1 MGERFV
7 KLALEQTDLRIQQDK
22 PVSPGFLF
30 ATLLW
35 HEVLAAWDVNLKQG
49 LRKSLALQQAMD
61 DVLKQ
66 QSAQLNI
73 PRRYDAVMNEIW
85 QLQPRFLDRAG
96 AKPFRLLSHPRFRA
110 GYDFLLLRCQS
121 GELDAELGEWWEK
134 FQSAEEEERQGML
147 LLETAEPGIKKR
159 RRRKRKSATA
169 SPVDAQ

>member
-7 KLALEQTDLRIQQDK
+7 KLALEQTDLRIQQDQ

-35 HEVLAAWDVNLKQG
+35 HEVLAAWEANLKQG
-49 LRKSLALQQAMD
+49 MRKIQALHQAMD

-73 PRRYDAVMNEIW
+73 PRRFDAVMNEIW

-96 AKPFRLLSHPRFRA
+96 ARPFRLLATRA
-110 GYDFLLLRCQS
+110 FAPATIFCRCVARAARS
-121 GELDAELGEWWEK
+121 TPNSVPGGKNSNRLDA
-134 FQSAEEEERQGML
+134 SERQEML
-147 LLETAEPGIKKR
+147 LVETAEPAKKR
-159 RRRKRKSATA
+159 RRRKRKSAA
-169 SPVDAQ
+169 AGP